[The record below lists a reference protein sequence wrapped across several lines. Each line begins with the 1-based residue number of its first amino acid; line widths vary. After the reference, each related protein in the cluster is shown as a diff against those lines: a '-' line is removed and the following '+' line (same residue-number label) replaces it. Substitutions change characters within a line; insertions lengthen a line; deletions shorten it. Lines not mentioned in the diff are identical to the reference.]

1 MSYKSL
7 ANKPATYKI
16 SHCLIISCLSL
27 PVPLIS
33 LAVSFWLISKCGKH
47 QDNTMET
54 KLTAN
59 KITPLPRA
67 RLREISESN
76 ENSLLASP
84 SA

>member
-16 SHCLIISCLSL
+16 SHYLIISCLSL

-33 LAVSFWLISKCGKH
+33 LAVSFWLINKCGKH
-47 QDNTMET
+47 QDNTMEM

-59 KITPLPRA
+59 KNYT
-67 RLREISESN
+67 
-76 ENSLLASP
+76 SP
-84 SA
+84 KSKTS